1 MNENKLKAMI
11 NWYLKDCEEK
21 KKNKGLKDREERIQK
36 FKQLTKEKI
45 QSFTKEEMENFLKN
59 IWGVRT
65 EFKQQEEII
74 NQNGLEN
81 FKKNLI
87 DLMYGTEEIEKRW
100 DRFLE
105 QVKEFK
111 EASMSELITILNP
124 SNYAI
129 FNGRAKDI
137 FEFLEITD
145 VPLNKTLKYAEYQK
159 VINNVE
165 KIRQQLE
172 KESQELKTYLDVDN
186 MFYLYHKNF
195 LIKSSSGSQIQ
206 KVESQMDNKKTEKYY
221 WLNTNPRIFTFFDKA
236 IGFEQLFEGKN
247 ENGNLR
253 DNFSNVKLFEKVFIY
268 ETGEKRILGIGKITK
283 KSEDHSLTIKL
294 IDSFEVPITLEEL
307 KSIKALEQAP
317 FITSNMGTLK
327 NITEEETKLILK
339 LIQSKNELRDDSY
352 SFEKLDKEVFLK
364 KEECEKI
371 YNILKE
377 KKNIILEGAPGVG
390 KTYIAKRL
398 CYAIMRKKEEERL
411 LNIQFHQ
418 SYAYEDF
425 VLGYRPTKKGGFK
438 LKSGPFIDFCEKAR
452 KDKKNEYFLII
463 DEINRG
469 NISKIFGELLVLIE
483 NDKRDTYRVDLAYQ
497 GKNEDYKNFTI
508 PSNLYIIGL
517 MNTADRS
524 LALMDFA
531 LRRRF
536 AFYRINPLFEE
547 EKFKTYAQNI
557 PYLNDIIPF
566 IKKLNDKI
574 KDDESLGEGFM
585 IGHRYFSNFKEK
597 ESQEEIKNKLELI
610 LEYEIEPMLKEYW
623 YDEKDKLKDYTNL
636 KSWIK

>member
-1 MNENKLKAMI
+1 MNENKLNAMI
-11 NWYLKDCEEK
+11 NWYLTNCKEKEE
-21 KKNKGLKDREERIQK
+21 GIKDRKKRMDH
-36 FKQLTKEKI
+36 FNQLTKEQI
-45 QSFTKEEMENFLKN
+45 LYFTEEELKQNILNKEWLFASRVGLANSNILNKNDFEKLKENLVYLLYGNDEMEIKWTTLLKN
-59 IWGVRT
+59 VDYFSNSFMT
-65 EFKQQEEII
+65 ELLAITFPKKYVIFNEVTKKIFSYLEIDTI
-74 NQNGLEN
+74 PL
-81 FKKNLI
+81 KKELKFDEYKKVI
-87 DLMYGTEEIEKRW
+87 AIIKK
-100 DRFLE
+100 
-105 QVKEFK
+105 VKEQ
-111 EASMSELITILNP
+111 
-124 SNYAI
+124 
-129 FNGRAKDI
+129 
-137 FEFLEITD
+137 LEEKTGT
-145 VPLNKTLKYAEYQK
+145 PLNF
-159 VINNVE
+159 
-165 KIRQQLE
+165 
-172 KESQELKTYLDVDN
+172 LDVDN
-186 MFYLYHKNF
+186 MFWFYSLQLDK
-195 LIKSSSGSQIQ
+195 KPDEPQT
-206 KVESQMDNKKTEKYY
+206 ESKEIEKYY

-483 NDKRDTYRVDLAYQ
+483 NDKRDTYSVDLAYQ

-585 IGHRYFSNFKEK
+585 IGHSYFSNFKEK
-597 ESQEEIKNKLELI
+597 ESKEEIKNKLELI

-636 KSWIK
+636 KSLIK

>member
-1 MNENKLKAMI
+1 MNENKLNAMI
-11 NWYLKDCEEK
+11 NWYLTNCKEKEE
-21 KKNKGLKDREERIQK
+21 GIKDRKKRMDH
-36 FKQLTKEKI
+36 FNQLTKEQI
-45 QSFTKEEMENFLKN
+45 LNFTEEELKQNILNKEWLFASRVGLANSNILNKNDFEKLKENLVYLLYGNDEMEIKWTTLLKN
-59 IWGVRT
+59 VDYFSNSFMT
-65 EFKQQEEII
+65 ELLAITFPKKYVIFNEVTKKIFSYLEIDTI
-74 NQNGLEN
+74 PL
-81 FKKNLI
+81 KKELKFDEYKKVI
-87 DLMYGTEEIEKRW
+87 AIIKK
-100 DRFLE
+100 
-105 QVKEFK
+105 VKEQ
-111 EASMSELITILNP
+111 
-124 SNYAI
+124 
-129 FNGRAKDI
+129 
-137 FEFLEITD
+137 LEEKTGT
-145 VPLNKTLKYAEYQK
+145 PLNF
-159 VINNVE
+159 
-165 KIRQQLE
+165 
-172 KESQELKTYLDVDN
+172 LDVDN
-186 MFYLYHKNF
+186 MFWFYSLQLDK
-195 LIKSSSGSQIQ
+195 KPDEPQT
-206 KVESQMDNKKTEKYY
+206 ESKEIEKYY

-483 NDKRDTYRVDLAYQ
+483 NDKRDTYSVDLAYQ

-547 EKFKTYAQNI
+547 EKFKTYAQSI

-585 IGHRYFSNFKEK
+585 IGHSYFSNFKEK